1 MKGIV
6 VRARSWLRTLWQRGR
21 LDAAMHE
28 EMRFHIEM
36 EAERLVRERGLDP
49 REARRQAFVAFGG
62 VEKYKEEGRAARGLQ
77 WIDAMSLDMR
87 LGIRMLVKHRGL
99 TLAGGFA
106 MAVAIAIGATCF
118 EFFTE
123 VTNPTLPFEDGDRV
137 VALQYAT
144 ETAGSAERKVLADF
158 ADWRRSLR
166 SVEQLG
172 ASRTAQHNLVVG
184 SPPYEAVRVAEI
196 SASGFAVAR
205 TPPQLGRYLVPDD
218 DGAAAPPVIVIGH
231 QAWQSRFGGDPQIV
245 GRVINLG
252 GTATTIV
259 GVMPAGFTFP
269 LDHQYWMPLR
279 ANPSQFRRL
288 QGPMLHVFG
297 RLAPGVT
304 LQEAQAELTVIGR
317 RTAAEHPGTYDHLRP
332 LVLPY
337 THERAG
343 LTEPIRM
350 WVLRIAVF
358 FIGALTFVVA
368 VNVAILVY
376 ARVVTRMGEIAV
388 RTALGATRRRIL
400 AQLFIEALAL
410 ALTGTVSGLVLAEIA
425 LRGMQAVLTPD
436 GLVPFWIDFELSAT
450 TAIYAIAQAVV
461 AAMIIGVLPGLK
473 ATSSRVNVNLRELDR
488 STGARLGPVWTALVV
503 AQVAVAVAV
512 LPTAVNMSWQ
522 VVQMG
527 LARPA
532 FAAEEFTIG
541 VVAVSDE
548 RSAPDKNRVSARQLD
563 LVSRL
568 QSETGVSA
576 VTFSSGVPGFS
587 PGRAFQFQAGSGV
600 KYPSMT
606 MGVDTLD
613 VGLDLFDVYGAAIF
627 AGRAF
632 SAADLGAA
640 NTVIVNETFARHFID
655 GNPLGIRFRYVTPD
669 ERPGTTPDTSYQI
682 VGVVHDFPGFPL
694 EPGSDGQPTV
704 YHPAAPGDLHPF
716 VLSVRASGGI
726 PAGFTDRFH
735 AIGAAIDPALQ
746 VRRVM
751 PLTDFYLQVRSFWRY
766 VAWGLALV
774 TCSVLLLSAAGI
786 YAMMSFTVAQRT
798 REIAIRSALGAA
810 PGRLLLGTFKRAA
823 GQVVSGLLVGAAL
836 SAALFQSIETHRVR
850 AVTFVVIVAAVM
862 IVVGLLAT
870 LGPARRGLRI
880 QPADALRD

>member
-1 MKGIV
+1 
-6 VRARSWLRTLWQRGR
+6 VRRFWARMRSMWRALRRGHQ
-21 LDAAMHE
+21 LDAAMHD

-36 EAERLVRERGLDP
+36 EAARLVRERGLDP
-49 REARRQAFVAFGG
+49 VEARRQALVVFGG

-77 WIDAMSLDMR
+77 WVDAMSLDAR
-87 LGIRMLVKHRGL
+87 LGVRMLVKHRGL

-106 MAVAIAIGATCF
+106 MAVAVAIGATCF

-123 VTNPTLPFEDGDRV
+123 VTNPILPFEDGDRV

-144 ETAGSAERKVLADF
+144 QTSGTAERKVLADF
-158 ADWRRSLR
+158 ADWRQSLR

-218 DGAAAPPVIVIGH
+218 EGAGAPPVIVIGH
-231 QAWQSRFGGDPQIV
+231 KVWQSRFGGDAHVV

-259 GVMPAGFTFP
+259 GVMPAGFMFP
-269 LDHQYWMPLR
+269 LDHQYWIPLR
-279 ANPSQFRRL
+279 ADPRQFRRL

-317 RTAAEHPGTYDHLRP
+317 RTAAAHPGMYDHLRP

-337 THERAG
+337 THDRAG
-343 LTEPIRM
+343 LTDPIRVWM
-350 WVLRIAVF
+350 VRIAVF
-358 FIGALTFVVA
+358 LIGALTFVVA

-376 ARVVTRMGEIAV
+376 ARVVTRLGEIAV
-388 RTALGATRRRIL
+388 RTALGATRGRIL

-410 ALTGTVSGLVLAEIA
+410 ASVGTVSGLVLAEIA

-436 GLVPFWIDFELSAT
+436 GLAPFWVDFELSAT
-450 TAIYAIAQAVV
+450 TAIYAMAQAVV
-461 AAMIIGVLPGLK
+461 AAMIIGVLPGLR

-512 LPTAVNMSWQ
+512 LPTAVDMTWQ

-527 LARPA
+527 LTRPA
-532 FAAEEFTIG
+532 LAAEEFTIG
-541 VVAVSDE
+541 IVAVSDE
-548 RSAPDKNRVSARQLD
+548 RSDPDRNRVSGRQLD

-568 QSETGVSA
+568 QSEPGVSA

-587 PGRAFQFQAGSGV
+587 PGRAFQFEAGDGV
-600 KYPSMT
+600 KYAGVT

-613 VGLDLFDVYGAAIF
+613 AGLDLFDVYGAAVV

-640 NTVIVNETFARHFID
+640 NTVIVNETFVRHFID

-669 ERPGTTPDTSYQI
+669 QRFGTPAETSYQI
-682 VGVVHDFPGFPL
+682 VGVVRDFPGFPL

-704 YHPAAPGDLHPF
+704 YHAAAPGDVHPF
-716 VLSVRASGGI
+716 VLSVRARGGI

-735 AIGAAIDPALQ
+735 AIGAAVDPALQ
-746 VRRVM
+746 LRQVM
-751 PLTDFYLQVRSFWRY
+751 PLTEFYARVRSFWQY
-766 VAWGLALV
+766 VAWGIALV
-774 TCSVLLLSAAGI
+774 TYSVLLLSAAGI

-798 REIAIRSALGAA
+798 REIAIRSALGASA
-810 PGRLLLGTFKRAA
+810 GRLLFGIFKRAA

-836 SAALFQSIETHRVR
+836 SAALLRSTEAHRGR
-850 AVTFVVIVAAVM
+850 AVTFVVIVAALMV
-862 IVVGLLAT
+862 VVGLLAA

-880 QPADALRD
+880 QPSEALRD